1 MFTHINGYLN
11 RVEYLK
17 FTYLNV
23 FLSRSKNIDVF
34 QASLIISTNDVKLR
48 IRQYREYID
57 YVYTHASAAMP
68 TTQRTNDYTTPSLA
82 LTNGST
88 FGDFYYYYEG
98 I

>member
-1 MFTHINGYLN
+1 M
-11 RVEYLK
+11 
-17 FTYLNV
+17 
-23 FLSRSKNIDVF
+23 F

-48 IRQYREYID
+48 
-57 YVYTHASAAMP
+57 MP

-98 I
+98 IYILFPSHNKSDFIFLRN